1 MGARVVT
8 HMRFSRTGGDG
19 HQGVVGGGGTCTGG
33 GEWPLS
39 TPLHSCVVLGRR
51 PPSLPFWETGLESGP
66 TSQAGLG
73 GLEQGRAGRGRL
85 CTPSG
90 QPGLGP
96 PCRDNHL
103 AAQDNARTCPS
114 PACHLATPTPCWAL
128 RQVPERETRPSGA
141 HRRRPTGSRL
151 QRSAATDVCPGPR
164 ECVLVPGDTPGRTR
178 QRHADV

>member
-33 GEWPLS
+33 GERPLS

-73 GLEQGRAGRGRL
+73 GPRTGKGGPGPALHTLRPARTRASLQGQPL
-85 CTPSG
+85 SSSG
-90 QPGLGP
+90 QCTHVSLTCLPPGHTYSLLGP
-96 PCRDNHL
+96 SPGAGKRD
-103 AAQDNARTCPS
+103 A
-114 PACHLATPTPCWAL
+114 AL
-128 RQVPERETRPSGA
+128 RCSRAEAHRKQIATLGSDRCLPGASGVRARAWGHPGAYEAETR
-141 HRRRPTGSRL
+141 
-151 QRSAATDVCPGPR
+151 
-164 ECVLVPGDTPGRTR
+164 
-178 QRHADV
+178 